1 MSELKNYKPK
11 KFNEVK
17 LGDSIWTL
25 YTHGVVVPIIH
36 EYEVVEITDV
46 DLQYPTRHWK
56 RFGLREIVPE
66 KDKQLS
72 YPTITMDGNPAQYP
86 IDIYGFDFDSY
97 VQEWC
102 QDRVFADKK
111 LAFHALYSCL
121 KRKIKKNKGRQRKI
135 ESHLSRQTK
144 MLEKMLEVFPEEE
157 MKDFR

>member
-1 MSELKNYKPK
+1 MSKLKNYKPK

-25 YTHGVVVPIIH
+25 YTHTVVPIIH

-56 RFGLREIVPE
+56 RFGLREVISDE
-66 KDKQLS
+66 QLS
-72 YPTITMDGNPAQYP
+72 HRVITTDRGPAQYP

-102 QDRVFADKK
+102 DQRVFADKK

-121 KRKIKKNKGRQRKI
+121 KRNIKKDKGRQRKI
-135 ESHLSRQTK
+135 ERQLSRQTK
-144 MLEKMLEVFPEEE
+144 MLEKMFEIFPEEE
-157 MKDFR
+157 LKEFK